1 MSEPHQRTKSGKLR
15 KGRGQGYTSESTKG
29 TYEKQVVYTG
39 IENAVELVCK
49 HNEDEYSTYLQ
60 TPTDLCNTQVEI
72 LEKITAGCS
81 ITDPNAID
89 RSFRKT
95 WNIGAWHIGN
105 KISISINIKQP
116 NISGCWSVIKR
127 LDPKSIQPIADK
139 YTSENL
145 EKSTCTITPSTN
157 NTQVKGRWTPNIIDD
172 LIYNRLVSKE
182 DIEIVG
188 LNIGQTSLFCWM
200 VLNTESKYLCLFTRD
215 AINITVRYLPEWCM
229 DINETSSGGSTTLK
243 IKSPQIQNDA
253 SQLSISNS
261 GGLQYQGRP
270 ENIPKLFEALSIA
283 IHSIIE
289 SIHLRLF
296 LDSLEYKI
304 VDI

>member
-1 MSEPHQRTKSGKLR
+1 M
-15 KGRGQGYTSESTKG
+15 
-29 TYEKQVVYTG
+29 
-39 IENAVELVCK
+39 
-49 HNEDEYSTYLQ
+49 
-60 TPTDLCNTQVEI
+60 
-72 LEKITAGCS
+72 LECY
-81 ITDPNAID
+81 
-89 RSFRKT
+89 
-95 WNIGAWHIGN
+95 
-105 KISISINIKQP
+105 
-116 NISGCWSVIKR
+116 KR

-157 NTQVKGRWTPNIIDD
+157 NIQVKGRWTPNIIDD

-243 IKSPQIQNDA
+243 IKVH
-253 SQLSISNS
+253 
-261 GGLQYQGRP
+261 R
-270 ENIPKLFEALSIA
+270 
-283 IHSIIE
+283 
-289 SIHLRLF
+289 
-296 LDSLEYKI
+296 YKMML
-304 VDI
+304 VNYL